1 MNQPASALNRL
12 TRAWWVEL
20 PRRTTRLSVGS
31 AFAVA
36 DGHFLAA
43 YPVLGSLATPLATG
57 TGLVIG
63 AGTLGYARSFTES
76 LTLILIGVALGYLA
90 TQLGVAFVAGF
101 AVGDF
106 VIGQPKWFF
115 DSVAGDGLFDDGVL
129 AALVRLRLPMFI
141 GYLLFAALIV
151 GMPVLIRNLVEGLPG
166 LNRLPGWMAF
176 SVAGLLNVVVVYAGV
191 RLWAGAAPVLIRPLY
206 TWSSNTLLFGEP
218 YPSDFSVPVSAIEP
232 LQRDGIWIVRVAV
245 LATLLRLALLWLAWR
260 RRRFA
265 ERMQSVETALAQ
277 PLPDGPSAV
286 GRVGKVRTAL
296 IVAAVTTFVLAGMIA
311 SWWVAALFFA
321 EFLLLRLLTSDVIRL
336 PIEPWRRL
344 LGRVPLLFRLAIAL
358 IVVQALAAVVL
369 DEQAQTF
376 TPMALYV
383 AGALAVFVV
392 LMPGQPRRAGA

>member
-1 MNQPASALNRL
+1 MNQMAGSLDRL
-12 TRAWWVEL
+12 TRAWWVQL
-20 PRRTTRLSVGS
+20 PRKTTRLSVGS

-43 YPVLGSLATPLATG
+43 YPVLGSLATPLAAG

-76 LTLILIGVALGYLA
+76 LTVMLIGVALGFLA
-90 TQLGVAFVAGF
+90 TQLGVAFVAGL

-106 VIGQPKWFF
+106 VVGQPKWFF
-115 DSVAGDGLFDDGVL
+115 ESVAGDGLFDDGVL

-141 GYLLFAALIV
+141 GYLLLAALIV
-151 GMPVLIRNLVEGLPG
+151 GMPVLIRKLVEGLPG
-166 LNRLPGWMAF
+166 LARLPGWLAF
-176 SVAGLLNVVVVYAGV
+176 SVAGLINIVVVYAGV
-191 RLWAGAAPVLIRPLY
+191 QLWVGAAPVLIRPLY
-206 TWSSNTLLFGEP
+206 TWSSNTVLFGEV
-218 YPSDFSVPVSAIEP
+218 YPSDFSVPVSGIEP
-232 LQRDGIWIVRVAV
+232 LQRDGLWIVRVAI

-265 ERMQSVETALAQ
+265 ERLQSVEVALAE
-277 PLPDGPSAV
+277 PLTDHTSAV
-286 GRVGKVRTAL
+286 ARVGEVRAAL
-296 IVAAVTTFVLAGMIA
+296 LVAAVTTLVLAGMIA
-311 SWWVAALFFA
+311 TWWVAALFFV
-321 EFLLLRLLTSDVIRL
+321 EFLLLRLLTADVVRL

-344 LGRVPLLFRLAIAL
+344 LDRVPLLFRLAIAL

-369 DEQAQTF
+369 DEKAQSF

-392 LMPGQPRRAGA
+392 LMPGQPREVAP